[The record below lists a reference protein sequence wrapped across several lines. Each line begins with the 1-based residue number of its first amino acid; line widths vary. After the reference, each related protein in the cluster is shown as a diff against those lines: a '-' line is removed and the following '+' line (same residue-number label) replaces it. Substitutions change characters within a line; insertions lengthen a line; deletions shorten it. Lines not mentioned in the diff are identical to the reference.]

1 MVGIQEHIVQTR
13 LHRCH
18 DVDQPS
24 FIVTFVGY
32 QEEAA
37 RIPRKTLIRSL
48 KGREAHVGECTQ
60 LTF

>member
-32 QEEAA
+32 HLDPA
-37 RIPRKTLIRSL
+37 
-48 KGREAHVGECTQ
+48 
-60 LTF
+60 